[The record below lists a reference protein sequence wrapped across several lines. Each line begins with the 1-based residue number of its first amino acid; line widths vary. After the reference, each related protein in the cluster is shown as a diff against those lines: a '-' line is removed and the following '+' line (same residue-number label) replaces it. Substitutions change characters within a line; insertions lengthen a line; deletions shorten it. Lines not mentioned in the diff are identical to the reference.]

1 MGIHS
6 NFALGMRLRIG
17 LGVGMVS
24 LALPTLS
31 LSQTPPPAQPVGT
44 LTVAG
49 AAGQAPL
56 IQVNGKSY
64 VDVESLARL
73 TGGTLSFQA
82 NRITLAFPPAAAPD
96 ATLPPKPPKPGFS
109 TEFLKAGIE
118 EMSVI
123 REWRSAIVN
132 AVQTNNPVTDDW
144 VSGYRRSAET
154 KLTLAS
160 AAIVSD
166 SDRNAFGLLQNEF
179 NNMLQMSERFLT
191 QHRNVSYTS
200 PDSFVNNPEDEKI
213 LSCSRALAAMAAT
226 GVFQD
231 ELSCH

>member
-1 MGIHS
+1 
-6 NFALGMRLRIG
+6 
-17 LGVGMVS
+17 
-24 LALPTLS
+24 
-31 LSQTPPPAQPVGT
+31 

-56 IQVNGKSY
+56 IQINGKSY

-73 TGGTLSFQA
+73 TRGSLSFQA
-82 NRITLAFPPAAAPD
+82 DRITLALPAAATAVAPGA
-96 ATLPPKPPKPGFS
+96 ATADKPEKPGFS

-123 REWRSAIVN
+123 REWRIAIVN

-144 VSGYRRSAET
+144 VAGYRRGAESR
-154 KLTLAS
+154 LSLAS
-160 AAIVSD
+160 AAMMSD
-166 SDRNAFGLLQNEF
+166 SDRKAFVLLQNEF
-179 NNMLQMSERFLT
+179 NNMLQMSDRFVT